1 MDSKDKSNTL
11 KRLSDLPVN
20 NCPKQEKLLHP
31 SRRRNSLV
39 STDKRSQFIRQ
50 KRIYESVDNS
60 DCNRPNV
67 DSAEDQSYTI
77 NRTISGNQ
85 MNLIN

>member
-1 MDSKDKSNTL
+1 MDSKDESNNF
-11 KRLSDLPVN
+11 KRISDLPVN
-20 NCPKQEKLLHP
+20 NRRQQPKLLHL
-31 SRRRNSLV
+31 SNHWRSLT
-39 STDKRSQFIRQ
+39 STEKRSQFIRQ